1 MAVFF
6 VLIKFSFFATLHFNN
21 FMLTKLLPK
30 RFQLA
35 KTFVLTILFFAFV
48 IRCSLYFLTLNTIDF
63 SIINLFKILV
73 IGIFYDIGVLSYVLL
88 LYTIYLLIIPKKFHG
103 SKLDKLITK
112 FTYGLLL
119 FVFIFSFLAEV
130 PFWQEYQR
138 RYNFIA
144 VDYLLYTYEV
154 VENIHQSFPIPLL
167 VGVIVLILI
176 ISIRFAKKRN
186 AYKLTFESDDSFNK
200 KIIPAFFA
208 VLIFSLFHFKVKNTN
223 AEIFDNINESEL
235 AKSGLFSFFAAYK
248 SNELNYKEFYD
259 TISKKEVYGILRKNI
274 KASNDSLINYEGIKR
289 HTINLGE
296 EKKPNIIFIGLESL
310 NARFMTT
317 FGNDKVWTPTLDSLV
332 GESIFFNNLYATG
345 TRTIRGIE
353 AISLS
358 IPPTPG
364 RSIVKRENNENLFTI
379 GEVFK
384 QKGYSRSFIYGGDGH
399 FDNMTDYF
407 SYNGFDIVDRRKLHR
422 LKKNLPTKR
431 TRIEDEETTFEN
443 AWAIC
448 DGDLFN
454 KVIKVADK
462 QHKEQQ
468 PFFNF
473 VMTSSN
479 HKPHTYPENI
489 IDLPPGVDIRGSM
502 KYLDE
507 SLRRFLV
514 TAKTKPWFE
523 NTIFVIMS
531 DHCAFSAGRT
541 EINVENHHIPAF
553 IFNMKENKP
562 TVINK
567 LSSQIDIFPTLFGY
581 LNWSYTSNLYG
592 KDINKMNPEDERAL
606 IGNHRK
612 VGLLKPGKLLLL
624 ETQRGHVFYDWNKLK
639 NEITPIKTD
648 STFLKETIS
657 YYQAAYEMFKNEK
670 LKLN

>member
-1 MAVFF
+1 
-6 VLIKFSFFATLHFNN
+6 
-21 FMLTKLLPK
+21 MLTQLLPK

-35 KTFVLTILFFAFV
+35 KTFALTILFFAFIV
-48 IRCSLYFLTLNTIDF
+48 RFSLYFLTLNTIDF
-63 SIINLFKILV
+63 SFVNLFKILT
-73 IGIFYDIGVLSYVLL
+73 IGAFYDLGVLSYVFL
-88 LYTIYLLIIPKKFHG
+88 LYTIYLLLTPKKLHG
-103 SKLDKLITK
+103 SKFDRIVTK

-119 FVFIFSFLAEV
+119 FVFIFSFLAEI

-167 VGVIVLILI
+167 VGVIILILV
-176 ISIRFAKKRN
+176 ISIKYAKKVN
-186 AYKLTFESDDSFNK
+186 AYKYTFESNEPFSK
-200 KIIPAFFA
+200 KLIPAFFSILA
-208 VLIFSLFHFKVKNTN
+208 FSFFHFKVKNTN
-223 AEIFDNINESEL
+223 AEIFNNINENEL
-235 AKSGLFSFFAAYK
+235 AKSGMFSFFAAYK

-259 TISKKEVYGILRKNI
+259 TIPQKEVYTILRKNV
-274 KASNDSLINYEGIKR
+274 KAQNDSLINNEGIKR
-289 HTINLGE
+289 ITVNNTGK

-317 FGNDKVWTPTLDSLV
+317 FGNKHTWTPTLDSLV
-332 GESIFFNNLYATG
+332 EKSIFFNNLYATG

-399 FDNMTDYF
+399 FDNMTNYF
-407 SYNGFDIVDRRKLHR
+407 SNNGFDIVDRRKLHR

-454 KVIKVADK
+454 KVLKVADE
-462 QHKEQQ
+462 QHKKQQ

-473 VMTSSN
+473 IMTSSN
-479 HKPHTYPENI
+479 HKPYTYPENI
-489 IDLPPGVDIRGSM
+489 IDIPSGKDIKGSM

-507 SLRRFLV
+507 SLRRFLEE
-514 TAKTKPWFE
+514 AKTKPWFE
-523 NTIFVIMS
+523 NTVFVIMS

-553 IFNMKENKP
+553 IFNLKENKP
-562 TVINK
+562 SIINK

-592 KDINKMNPEDERAL
+592 RDINKMKPEDERAF

-624 ETQRGHVFYDWNKLK
+624 ETQRGHVFYDWNQSK
-639 NEITPIKTD
+639 NEIIPTETDPII
-648 STFLKETIS
+648 LKETIS